1 METKRNSAILP
12 LAMTAVMTALTCVLA
27 PMSIPIG
34 PVPFSLT
41 NFVIY
46 LSLYVLGW
54 KWGTVSY
61 VAYLLLGMVGMPVFS
76 GFSGG
81 LGRLAG
87 PTGGYLV
94 GFIPMA
100 IIAGLIITHTKSF
113 PLHYLAMA
121 VGTAVCH
128 AFGTVWYCIQAQS
141 AVGPALALCV
151 WPFIPVDLIK
161 MAVAMVLGPVLR
173 SRLEAAGLAIAK

>member
-121 VGTAVCH
+121 VGTAGCY
-128 AFGTVWYCIQAQS
+128 AFGTGWDCIKGQS
-141 AVGPALALCV
+141 AVGPALALCA

>member
-1 METKRNSAILP
+1 
-12 LAMTAVMTALTCVLA
+12 
-27 PMSIPIG
+27 
-34 PVPFSLT
+34 
-41 NFVIY
+41 
-46 LSLYVLGW
+46 
-54 KWGTVSY
+54 
-61 VAYLLLGMVGMPVFS
+61 
-76 GFSGG
+76 
-81 LGRLAG
+81 
-87 PTGGYLV
+87 
-94 GFIPMA
+94 MA

-121 VGTAVCH
+121 VGTAVCY